1 MRVLVTNDD
10 GIGAPGIAALA
21 AALGEAGHSP
31 VVAAPAEDMSGASAS
46 IMRMHPDAHIEVARA
61 DLGSDGI
68 EAWCIDATPAL
79 AVLAGTLGAF
89 GEPPDIVVSGIN
101 AGLNTGQSVLHS
113 GTVGAALTAQR
124 LGFSAMAVSLEPGDP
139 WRWRTAAEVAIHQ
152 LDWLSA
158 APQGTVL
165 NMNVPD
171 RPRTLEVRWAPLDP
185 CGTVRVSLADDHNG
199 RRQLEM
205 RATGEEPSLG
215 GDAALV
221 AAGNVTITAIGGV
234 HELDVPSDIKGQQRP
249 GLESSVERLPSSLPV
264 RVGERKRAQ
273 PAARR

>member
-1 MRVLVTNDD
+1 
-10 GIGAPGIAALA
+10 
-21 AALGEAGHSP
+21 
-31 VVAAPAEDMSGASAS
+31 
-46 IMRMHPDAHIEVARA
+46 MHPDAHIEVAPA
-61 DLGSDGI
+61 DLGSDGV
-68 EAWCIDATPAL
+68 EAWCVDATPAL

-89 GEPPDIVVSGIN
+89 GDPPDVVVSGIN
-101 AGLNTGQSVLHS
+101 AGLNTGLSVLHS

-158 APQGTVL
+158 APRGTML

-171 RPRTLEVRWAPLDP
+171 RPRALEVRWAPLDP
-185 CGTVRVSLADDHNG
+185 CGTVRVSLADDENG

-205 RATGEEPSLG
+205 RATAEEPSPG

-234 HELDVPSDIKGQQRP
+234 HEIDVPSDVKGQQRP
-249 GLESSVERLPSSLPV
+249 GLERSVEPLPSPLPV
-264 RVGERKRAQ
+264 RVGERQRAQ
-273 PAARR
+273 PATR